1 MKVRSS
7 GTGNIFFIH
16 NKEKRNNF
24 MCKYSS
30 DLIHQYIKET
40 GPFFQD
46 DLLANVELE
55 TLIDMKGPFFLSTN
69 DTENVAEIVK
79 WLIKNFLDS
88 KIEQVIGDWLE
99 GLAIFIN
106 GKVYGGI
113 KSGIKGIDLEFDNNN
128 VRNIVSIKSGPNW
141 GNSSQI
147 EKMENNFKTAI
158 KTLRTSNSNLQ
169 IICVNGCCYGKDNNP
184 DKGTYYKYCGQ
195 RFWEYIGGNENIYI
209 DIIEPLGHK
218 AKERNENYLKQYSG
232 KINIFVKEFI
242 ENFCNKDGS
251 IDWEKLVKYNSGK

>member
-1 MKVRSS
+1 
-7 GTGNIFFIH
+7 
-16 NKEKRNNF
+16 

-30 DLIHQYIKET
+30 DLINQYIKEA
-40 GPFFQD
+40 GPFLQD
-46 DLLANVELE
+46 NPLANVELE
-55 TLIDMKGPFFLSTN
+55 TLIDMKGPFFLSTS
-69 DTENVAEIVK
+69 DTENVAEIVR
-79 WLIKNFLDS
+79 WLIKDFIDS
-88 KIEQVIGDWLE
+88 KIEQVIRDWLE
-99 GLAIFIN
+99 GLAIFISR
-106 GKVYGGI
+106 KVYGGV

-184 DKGTYYKYCGQ
+184 DKGTYFKYCGQ

-232 KINIFVKEFI
+232 KINIFIKEFI
-242 ENFCNKDGS
+242 ENFCNKNGS